1 MLKDRHPLIQK
12 CKLSERAMRRS
23 DLMRMGAGKMAMT
36 TLMKLT
42 TYIYYNAVFVCHEK
56 SSLSPSQLS
65 AGGAKRDGR

>member
-1 MLKDRHPLIQK
+1 
-12 CKLSERAMRRS
+12 
-23 DLMRMGAGKMAMT
+23 MRMGAGKMAMT

-65 AGGAKRDGR
+65 AGGAKRDGRQALPAVGRLWPSDVDGDS